1 MILPFIKF
9 ENVTIEIPIFNS
21 EYFSLR
27 KSVVSS
33 NKKTIF
39 INALD
44 NINLEINSGERVGL
58 YGPNGSGKTTLL
70 RAIAG
75 GYPPMRG
82 QLNKFGFINNL
93 IETGIGIDF
102 ESTGIDNIKLRLL
115 LIGYPEQLMDAKQSE
130 IINFSELGD
139 AIYNPVRTYSSG
151 MLMRLTFSIAT
162 SIKADV
168 ILLDEWL
175 SVGDAEFQKKAAARM
190 EEITTE
196 ASILVIASHNY
207 EMLERLCSKI
217 VFLENGKIKEIKE
230 IEEI

>member
-1 MILPFIKF
+1 MTLPFIKF
-9 ENVTIEIPIFNS
+9 EDVTIEIPIFNS

-33 NKKTIF
+33 NRKTIF
-39 INALD
+39 INALE
-44 NINLEINSGERVGL
+44 NISLDIQSGDLVGL
-58 YGPNGSGKTTLL
+58 YGPNGCGKTTLL
-70 RAIAG
+70 RSIAG
-75 GYPPMRG
+75 GYSPMKG
-82 QLNKFGFINNL
+82 VLNKFGFINNL

-115 LIGYPEQLMDAKQSE
+115 LIGYPASLMDAKQAE
-130 IINFSELGD
+130 IIEFSELGD

-162 SIKADV
+162 SIKADI

-175 SVGDAEFQKKAAARM
+175 SVGDVEFQKKAATRM

-196 ASILVIASHNY
+196 ASILVIASHSY
-207 EMLERLCSKI
+207 ELLEKLCNKI
-217 VFLENGKIKEIKE
+217 IFLDKGKIKEIRE
-230 IEEI
+230 I